1 MLSVRCW
8 GNAVGERHGHPLDKP
23 GKRNR
28 EPGGAHERNRER
40 DREEQAG
47 ESASAQR
54 WSIRTEGDN
63 PDAIGF
69 ESH

>member
-8 GNAVGERHGHPLDKP
+8 GNAVGERHGHSLDKP

-47 ESASAQR
+47 ESAPAQR
-54 WSIRTEGDN
+54 WSVRVEREGHGAN
-63 PDAIGF
+63 KVS
-69 ESH
+69 SH